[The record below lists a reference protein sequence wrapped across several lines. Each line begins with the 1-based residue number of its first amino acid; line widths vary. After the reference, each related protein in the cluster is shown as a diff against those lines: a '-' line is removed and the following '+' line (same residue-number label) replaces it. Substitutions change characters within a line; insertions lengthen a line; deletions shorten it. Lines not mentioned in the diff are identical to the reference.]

1 MQKHFFEQ
9 NEHVCIKQVKML
21 ITYCCLVLTL
31 YITFSIKWILQ
42 KNSSF
47 TVCFYREKVGRYR
60 ETVE

>member
-42 KNSSF
+42 KNSSLLSVF
-47 TVCFYREKVGRYR
+47 TEKKSGDT
-60 ETVE
+60 EKQ